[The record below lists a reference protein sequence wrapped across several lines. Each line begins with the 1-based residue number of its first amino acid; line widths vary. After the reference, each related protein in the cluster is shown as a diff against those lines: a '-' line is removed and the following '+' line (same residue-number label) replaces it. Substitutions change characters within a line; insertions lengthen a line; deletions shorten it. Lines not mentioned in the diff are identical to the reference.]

1 MTEPPEPTLSRWLP
15 LAAVTAV
22 TVAGLAAV
30 TAVAVRRRPAVAGEP
45 PPVVPPPPPPVSEVR
60 RFFEAFV
67 GTLSAEKPAPL
78 TEPRLPVYPPRWVNS
93 PFAVEPPRQEAGPE
107 RVEPPG
113 RAEPPEQVDP
123 EANPDPRR
131 FREILL
137 AIVGVVVWVWAFA
150 ITHNALAEAACDS
163 AGYSSTSPGNS
174 LGADYPPDLIGV
186 NMYGDVSGCSR

>member
-1 MTEPPEPTLSRWLP
+1 VTERSEPTLSRWLP

-30 TAVAVRRRPAVAGEP
+30 TAVAIRRRPAVAGEP

-67 GTLSAEKPAPL
+67 GTLSAEKPAPP
-78 TEPRLPVYPPRWVNS
+78 TEPRHPASPPRWVNS
-93 PFAVEPPRQEAGPE
+93 PFGVQPPH

-113 RAEPPEQVDP
+113 RVERPEQVEP

-186 NMYGDVSGCSR
+186 NMYGNVSGCSRY